1 MGMKWMS
8 SSGNREE
15 RGDERRQEGVRS
27 LPVPAFHLAIHT
39 AAVTMVCGSFLK
51 KQLSNFP
58 SRGLVRRIDSV
69 CLNVFLCL

>member
-1 MGMKWMS
+1 MEMKWMS

-39 AAVTMVCGSFLK
+39 AYGMWVISK
-51 KQLSNFP
+51 KTIIRFP
-58 SRGLVRRIDSV
+58 LAWPSETY
-69 CLNVFLCL
+69 